1 MSRTMIAMC
10 WNHSSL
16 LLLSTGTGRP
26 SGAR

>member
-1 MSRTMIAMC
+1 MSLTTIAMC

-16 LLLSTGTGRP
+16 LRLSALTLRP